1 MTKAK
6 KLFSLRHKRYPKL
19 KALISYIK
27 TEVAKSIRLQIL
39 FATGISLILATFSG
53 LFVQGILRHTDIGRG
68 YYTTYERSKTYFEE
82 HIIDILTQINSMES
96 INEDVLKDFLE
107 TLKQDSTGI
116 ADADYYLADKAG
128 NLIYHEDYIE
138 RIDLIKVIQKV
149 NNKENLRREK
159 NIFLGI
165 YPITLNGEICYL
177 YIEGVLQGH
186 TELYYTALP
195 TFLGLVTGVGV
206 FIFLIFKLTK
216 QKIDYIEYLSF
227 CLGEISKGNLSY
239 NIDIVG
245 EDELAKV
252 AKDIMY
258 MEGEIKRQVETKL
271 HAEKLKNEL
280 VTNVAHDL
288 RTPLT
293 SVIGY
298 IGLVKNKKYETKE
311 EADKYIDIA
320 YNKSENL
327 RTLIEDLFELTKL
340 HQKSVP
346 LYKESVSM
354 ANLIGQLVQE
364 FMPVASDKNI
374 DIKVNLNAHQG
385 LIEADIPKI
394 TRVLENLLEN
404 AIKYSDEQSCI
415 YVELKEIDKHLFF
428 AVSNK
433 YTQKL
438 SQEELERLFD
448 RFYRTDESRNSQ
460 KGGSGLGLA
469 IAKEII
475 TLHGGV
481 IKAKLNGEYI
491 SFMILLPKSK
501 VA

>member
-1 MTKAK
+1 MTKER
-6 KLFSLRHKRYPKL
+6 KLVSSKRKSFPKL
-19 KALISYIK
+19 NTLLSYIK
-27 TEVAKSIRLQIL
+27 IEVAKSIRLQIL
-39 FATGISLILATFSG
+39 FATGISLILAVLSG
-53 LFVQGILRHTDIGRG
+53 LFVQSTLRHTDMGRN
-68 YYTTYERSKTYFEE
+68 YYTTYDRNKTNFQER
-82 HIIDILTQINSMES
+82 IIDILTEINAIES
-96 INEDVLKDFLE
+96 INEIALKELLE
-107 TLKQDSTGI
+107 TFKEDTFGI
-116 ADADYYLADKAG
+116 ADASYYLADKTG
-128 NLIYHEDYIE
+128 NLIYQEDYVE

-149 NNKENLRREK
+149 NNRENIQREE

-177 YIEGVLQGH
+177 YIEGALEGH
-186 TELYYTALP
+186 TEFSYTSLP
-195 TFLGLVTGVGV
+195 TLLGLITGVGI

-239 NIDIVG
+239 TIDIVG
-245 EDELAKV
+245 DDELAKV

-258 MEGEIKRQVETKL
+258 MESEIKRQVEAKL
-271 HAEKLKNEL
+271 HTEKLKNEL

-298 IGLVKNKKYETKE
+298 IGLVKNKKYKTQE

-340 HQKSVP
+340 HQKGIHLS
-346 LYKESVSM
+346 KETVSLT
-354 ANLIGQLVQE
+354 NLIGQLTQE
-364 FMPVASDKNI
+364 FMPVASDKHI
-374 DIKVNLNAHQG
+374 DIKVNLNAVQA

-394 TRVLENLLEN
+394 TRVFENLIEN
-404 AIKYSDEQSCI
+404 AIKYSEESTCI
-415 YVELKEIDKHLFF
+415 YVELKELDKYLFF
-428 AVSNK
+428 AISNK
-433 YTQKL
+433 YTQL
-438 SQEELERLFD
+438 NQEDLDRLFD

-469 IAKEII
+469 IAKEIV

-491 SFMILLPKSK
+491 SFMLLLPKPK
-501 VA
+501 AA